1 VCPSLQ
7 ENEFEGIAPD
17 LQWEE
22 EGPQHVPSELLIYSK
37 LGLIAEDDREN
48 KEREREEACN
58 RTSHANYP
66 NEFGVDSSSIMPC
79 VDFLSNES
87 RVRYDSN
94 HLVMEA
100 GSIYPSMAEL
110 RLAMRQY
117 AIEKE
122 FELDTEA
129 STTKKYIAYC
139 RGGDCTWSINARI
152 ERDGDE
158 DIATINTTTLVT
170 PLHHLIKDQ

>member
-1 VCPSLQ
+1 
-7 ENEFEGIAPD
+7 
-17 LQWEE
+17 
-22 EGPQHVPSELLIYSK
+22 
-37 LGLIAEDDREN
+37 
-48 KEREREEACN
+48 
-58 RTSHANYP
+58 
-66 NEFGVDSSSIMPC
+66 MPC

-122 FELDTEA
+122 FELDTET

-139 RGGDCTWSINARI
+139 
-152 ERDGDE
+152 
-158 DIATINTTTLVT
+158 
-170 PLHHLIKDQ
+170 